1 MKCAKEIVDI
11 RSQANAVVEAQLTAQ
26 ALATYTVAC
35 ADAITLCEESI
46 SKALEESA
54 SHHGTEFVKI
64 SFPVYIYED
73 RLGNKLFKRVT
84 ETKKAYA
91 NGDSSWYHSGDPYS
105 LKALTEYLE
114 QFCYTVSIR
123 ECGFRCKS
131 WGFGD
136 TSFPVLEIT
145 ARPECE

>member
-11 RSQANAVVEAQLTAQ
+11 RSQANAVFEAQLTAQ
-26 ALATYTVAC
+26 TLATYTIAC
-35 ADAITLCEESI
+35 ANTITLCEESI

-54 SHHGTEFVKI
+54 IHHGTESVKI
-64 SFPVYIYED
+64 SFPVDIYKD
-73 RLGNKLFKRVT
+73 MLGNKLFKRVT

-91 NGDSSWYHSGDPYS
+91 NGDSSWHGSGDPYS

-123 ECGFRCKS
+123 EYGFRCKS

-136 TSFPVLEIT
+136 TSFPMLEIT
-145 ARPECE
+145 ASPECE